1 MDTHLEERF
10 AEAFVDV
17 MRSELATTQD
27 VVVPGLGR
35 FRTEHRPARFDER
48 SDGTS
53 VLTPPA
59 EVIVFEEA
67 TD

>member
-17 MRSELATTQD
+17 LRTELATNRE

-35 FRTEHRPARFDER
+35 FGIEHRPSTFAER
-48 SDGTS
+48 PDGTT
-53 VLTPPA
+53 VLAPPEEA
-59 EVIVFEEA
+59 IVFEEEG
-67 TD
+67 